1 MPPRF
6 TSPSGGAAG
15 GHRLERKLVEDTL
28 GGLLAETRKEI
39 QRDVQNLH
47 LDMLRQ
53 FEDQQAAMADMLDQY
68 TQRLAQLVHEND
80 ALRRENEQLRRLY

>member
-1 MPPRF
+1 MPVV
-6 TSPSGGAAG
+6 GGG
-15 GHRLERKLVEDTL
+15 QRLERSMVEDAL
-28 GGLLAETRKEI
+28 GGLLADARREI

-53 FEDQQAAMADMLDQY
+53 FEDQQGAIAAMLDQY

-80 ALRRENEQLRRLY
+80 VLRRENEQLRRLY